1 MNARLE
7 DVLTKRLRGGSFV
20 GISAGARVSPIFRDR
35 AITFAA
41 NVITAARQG
50 NSSDTSLSADVS
62 DTQRPIIF
70 QLALADAVGPTVV
83 AVAPQEDKFLLCWT
97 AGETWVLHGDPATG
111 QLRSVSNEVGCVGA
125 NAWCVAE
132 DTVYFLSSLGLYSV
146 SADGGGL
153 KAVSED
159 RLPVELTGV
168 TDATATLTYQHSDRG
183 VYLHTTGQDWLF
195 DIARE
200 GFWPFDTSHANS
212 HVLLGP
218 LKLGG
223 SDALGLIQTLHGIMA
238 TGSGNV
244 TWAIVP
250 GDTAEEAAAN
260 GKLAITAALA
270 GNSYSSYVRG
280 SEVFTAGL
288 SQTWRPRVTAGWACI
303 WLRASSPWAYEQM
316 TLQVIPAGDW
326 RA

>member
-1 MNARLE
+1 
-7 DVLTKRLRGGSFV
+7 VY
-20 GISAGARVSPIFRDR
+20 RDR
-35 AITFAA
+35 AITFSGNA
-41 NVITAARQG
+41 ITAARQG
-50 NSSDTSLSADVS
+50 NSADTTLSADVS
-62 DTQRPIIF
+62 DVQRPILF
-70 QLALADAVGPTVV
+70 QLALADATGPTVV
-83 AVAPQEDKFLLCWT
+83 AVAPQEDRFLLAWT
-97 AGETWVLHGDPATG
+97 ANETWVLQGDPATG
-111 QLRSVSNEVGCVGA
+111 QLRLVSDEVGIVGA
-125 NAWCVAE
+125 NAWCAAQ

-159 RLPVELTGV
+159 KLPSELTGI

-183 VYLHTTGQDWLF
+183 LYLHTTGQDWLY

-200 GFWPFDTSHANS
+200 GFWPFDTSHTNS

-218 LKLGG
+218 LKLG
-223 SDALGLIQTLHGIMA
+223 SEDALGLIQTLHGIMA
-238 TGSGNV
+238 TGSASV

-250 GDTAEEAAAN
+250 GTTAEEAAAN

-270 GNSYSSYVRG
+270 GSSYSSYVRG

-288 SQTWRPRVTAGWACI
+288 SQTWRPRVSAGWACI
-303 WLRASSPWAYEQM
+303 WLSSAGTWAYEGL
-316 TLQVIPAGDW
+316 TIALVPSGSW